1 MKLKY
6 LFFFMA
12 SFYGI
17 ADAAEVYNKES
28 NKLDLYGRVVARHQT
43 SDHVASDG
51 DKTYARLGFKGL
63 TYINDTLQGYGQWE
77 YQISGN
83 TAESQEGS
91 HTRTRLAF
99 AGLQNTS
106 LGSLDYGRNW
116 GVIYDVEAFTDIL
129 PVFGADTYTHPDTF
143 MQLRA
148 GGVLTW
154 RSSELFGL
162 VDGLDLAVQYQGKN
176 EGASRSVRH
185 QNGDGLGTSLVWESH
200 SGLTLGAAYAGSDRT
215 DDQQTRSGNNAKRA
229 ESWNTGI
236 KYNNGQF
243 QIGTVYAETRNMTW
257 AGGSDWKLSD
267 SDYGN
272 WGGMADRTRNFEM
285 AAYYQFDNGF
295 RPSAAYLQSRM
306 NYNGISG
313 DIVKYADLSMAWF
326 FNKNFSAHVDWKINL
341 LKDSDEVIKAT
352 GISTDNILAAGM
364 IYQF

>member
-1 MKLKY
+1 MKKKY
-6 LFFFMA
+6 FPLLML
-12 SFYGI
+12 SFCGI
-17 ADAAEVYNKES
+17 ADAAEIYNKDS
-28 NKLDLYGRVVARHQT
+28 NKLDFYGRVVARHQF
-43 SDHVASDG
+43 SDHTAAEG

-63 TYINDTLQGYGQWE
+63 TSINDTLQGYGKWE
-77 YQISGN
+77 YQVMGN
-83 TAESQEGS
+83 VAESQEGS
-91 HTRTRLAF
+91 HTRSRLAF
-99 AGLQNTS
+99 AGLQHSS

-154 RSSELFGL
+154 RNSDLFGL
-162 VDGLDLAVQYQGKN
+162 IDGLGLAVQYQGKN
-176 EGASRSVRH
+176 EGSSRAVRH
-185 QNGDGLGTSLVWESH
+185 QNGDGLGASLVWESDF
-200 SGLTLGAAYAGSDRT
+200 GLSLGAAYAGSDRT
-215 DDQQTRSGNNAKRA
+215 DDQQTKTGNNANRA

-243 QIGTVYAETRNMTW
+243 QIGAVYAETRNMTW
-257 AGGSDWKLSD
+257 AGGSDWKLSG
-267 SDYGN
+267 SGYGN
-272 WGGMADRTRNFEM
+272 WGGMADRTRNYEV

-306 NYNGISG
+306 DYNRITG
-313 DIVKYADLSMAWF
+313 DIVKYADLSMAYF

-341 LKDSDEVIKAT
+341 LKDSDDVIKAT
-352 GISTDNILAAGM
+352 GINTDNILAAGM